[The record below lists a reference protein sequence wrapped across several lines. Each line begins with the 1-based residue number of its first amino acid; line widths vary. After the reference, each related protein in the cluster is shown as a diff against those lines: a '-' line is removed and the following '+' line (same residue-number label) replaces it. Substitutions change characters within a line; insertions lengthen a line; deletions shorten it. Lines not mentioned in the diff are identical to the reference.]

1 MTSQIEKFF
10 SEIETLI
17 ELQLVNE
24 TQAQDINIRRKF
36 GEGKALIDKLEEED
50 DERYTCYKYRYHST
64 YASYLT
70 AIKKVDEAFKHEKLL
85 EKYKDFK
92 PEEINVDGNES
103 ELFTDIESVNQSS
116 DSDKKSLEEIVQEKL
131 KKALG
136 ILGEKVIKPIEE
148 NFGQLN
154 KIPKTF
160 DDYQKLVSYENSLLK
175 KLDVLINEELIIL
188 DKLNDNLNKLNIE
201 QEMEKV
207 NHRLMTLGDLKELAC
222 QYANQAVYSRRLDF
236 IHDTLNSPDK
246 KAILFSNIMFTE
258 EGINKRYRELALC
271 FHPDK
276 TKYSNTPNRLYD
288 NDKYLGAE
296 IFRIALEIKKSL
308 LTDLE
313 SASKSKGIL
322 DFHEKKANEHW
333 KIAIDYRN
341 AHKGNYN
348 KLKLLNKREIEGIPH
363 DELRRLSIAN
373 GLLAYEEYRAA
384 CKVADRTKE
393 LKKQIKLRDNMA
405 LCLYISDRFLEA
417 QLYALSAIRLIY
429 QHYDHISQED
439 LNETLNEAKQIFDKV
454 RGEASQL
461 NTDAKLKDDLNSSLA
476 LVSIPNRRV
485 PFLERI
491 TIRKSIDEDIAKLSA
506 ELMFKPNRQIVSYQ
520 APMENIL
527 HTKKLH
533 YMHTTIVGGTMMV
546 LAAPVALIAGV
557 VCTVLAPLSLGLWS
571 SLVLWPIHILTK
583 GANNFQEPEI
593 REKLNKIISDAIEAY
608 DKGDYQKFIE
618 LLSKEYK
625 KDTSIL
631 RLNDRDDVIDPKNI
645 INSLLSHGF
654 RSDGIAYLLNLIGEV
669 LCGGKMEIS
678 NKIQEDLNSMGKT
691 AFAGVL
697 NENLIKEAKEL
708 DDRVRA
714 LKEKSLRGF
723 ANKFI
728 NKIMDFLFLKTH
740 NKLAEEYIKNADEQS
755 FRSRLEEMRN
765 IARINIA
772 ILVPMR
778 KRSQGSFCN
787 DQFVSSTEL
796 RLEVLEDFLWIIGVY
811 SIKSTNQLN
820 EDQLAEHDGKYF
832 AYLNEK
838 LQKASTNKEKV
849 FLYDKLADYFVKFAE
864 RDDTVNRM
872 DSLYHW
878 QDALKNYENIRKID
892 PNNLD
897 ATLGFAKCL
906 LNLSQYDRVIKL
918 SRANSWLTSSA
929 EYWYFCSVA
938 YCKKL
943 EYEDAFGC
951 IIKALELDPQN
962 PLATKQKELLD
973 RLKNEHTIKKRIS
986 CYNRKMYDIDDSKN
1000 SYKHLNDNSVYRIL
1014 SIDGGGVRGVLPAL
1028 WLSELEYRAHRPISQ
1043 LFNMVTGTSTGG
1055 IIAAGLS
1062 MPRFEF
1068 PPLSTIDLLEFY
1080 QNQVKSIFTLNNK
1093 WNISSKSATKYTDD
1107 GRFSMLSKYF
1117 GKTMLNQASTEL
1129 IIPAV
1134 NVNNLRSHLFTRYDS
1149 LNNNSKNDTFVNI
1162 LMATTAAPTF
1172 FPSYEI
1178 KDKGVFIDGGVQL
1191 NNPALE
1197 AYAIARKNNA
1207 KYEKITVLSLG
1218 TGSHMPDPLNS
1229 DLYQDI
1235 LFWKHNIYN
1244 IASSAQECS
1253 IDRKMHSMLGN
1264 NYQRW
1269 QISLNKPIAF
1279 DDYDSISNLLELGYQ
1294 YIEELDASDENAINK
1309 LVESFE
1315 SS

>member
-1 MTSQIEKFF
+1 
-10 SEIETLI
+10 IETLI
-17 ELQLVNE
+17 ELQLANE
-24 TQAQDINIRRKF
+24 TQAQDENIRQKF
-36 GEGKALIDKLEEED
+36 
-50 DERYTCYKYRYHST
+50 
-64 YASYLT
+64 

-92 PEEINVDGNES
+92 TEEINVKGNES
-103 ELFTDIESVNQSS
+103 ELFTDIESVNQSF
-116 DSDKKSLEEIVQEKL
+116 DSDKKSLEEIVKEKL
-131 KKALG
+131 KQALS
-136 ILGEKVIKPIEE
+136 ILGEKAIKLIEE

-154 KIPKTF
+154 KMLKTF
-160 DDYQKLVSYENSLLK
+160 DDYQKLLSYEKSLLE

-188 DKLNDNLNKLNIE
+188 DQLNDKSNELNIG

-207 NHRLMTLGDLKELAC
+207 NNRLMALVDLKELAC
-222 QYANQAVYSRRLDF
+222 QYANQTVYSKRLDF

-258 EGINKRYRELALC
+258 EGINKCYRELASC
-271 FHPDK
+271 FHPDR

-288 NDKYLGAE
+288 NNKCLGAE
-296 IFRIALEIKKSL
+296 IFRIAQEIKESL

-322 DFHEKKANEHW
+322 DFHENNANELW

-363 DELRRLSIAN
+363 DELRHLSITN
-373 GLLAYEEYRAA
+373 GLLACGEYRAA

-439 LNETLNEAKQIFDKV
+439 FNGTLNKAKKIFDKV
-454 RGEASQL
+454 REETSQL
-461 NTDAKLKDDLNSSLA
+461 NTDTKLKDDLNSSLA

-491 TIRKSIDEDIAKLSA
+491 TIRKFINEDIAKLSA
-506 ELMFKPNRQIVSYQ
+506 ELMFKPDRQIVSYQ
-520 APMENIL
+520 APMKNIL
-527 HTKKLH
+527 RTEKLH
-533 YMHTTIVGGTMMV
+533 YMRAIIVGGTMIA
-546 LAAPVALIAGV
+546 LLLPVVILAGV
-557 VCTVLAPLSLGLWS
+557 AFPLLAPLSLGLWS
-571 SLVLWPIHILTK
+571 SLVLWPSSILTK
-583 GANNFQEPEI
+583 GVNNFQEPNI
-593 REKLNKIISDAIEAY
+593 RKKLNKIISDAIEAY
-608 DKGDYQKFIE
+608 DKGDYQKFIK
-618 LLSKEYK
+618 LLSEEYK

-631 RLNDRDDVIDPKNI
+631 RLNDRDDVIVPKNI

-669 LCGGKMEIS
+669 LCGGKIEIS
-678 NKIQEDLNSMGKT
+678 NKIQEELNFMGKT
-691 AFAGVL
+691 AFTGVL

-708 DDRVRA
+708 DDRVP
-714 LKEKSLRGF
+714 
-723 ANKFI
+723 
-728 NKIMDFLFLKTH
+728 
-740 NKLAEEYIKNADEQS
+740 EEYVESANEQS
-755 FRSRLEEMRN
+755 FLSRLEEMRN

-772 ILVPMR
+772 IFDILSTDEKAIARVIETINGIR
-778 KRSQGSFCN
+778 DSCN
-787 DQFVSSTEL
+787 HQFDSSTEL
-796 RLEVLEDFLWIIGVY
+796 RLKVLEDFLWIIGGEVSETPLVY
-811 SIKSTNQLN
+811 SIESTEQLN

-832 AYLNEK
+832 TYLNEK
-838 LQKASTNKEKV
+838 LQKTSTNKEKV
-849 FLYDKLADYFVKFAE
+849 FLYDKLADYYVKFAE
-864 RDDTVNRM
+864 REDTVNRM
-872 DSLYHW
+872 NSLHHW
-878 QDALKNYENIRKID
+878 QNAQKNYENIRKID

-897 ATLGFAKCL
+897 ATLGLAKCL

-918 SRANSWLTSSA
+918 SRANPWLTSSA
-929 EYWYFCSVA
+929 EYWYFCIIA

-986 CYNRKMYDIDDSKN
+986 YYNRKMYDVDDSKN
-1000 SYKHLNDNSVYRIL
+1000 SYKHRNDNSVYRIL

-1068 PPLSTIDLLEFY
+1068 SNSKLPLSTIDLLEFY
-1080 QNQVKSIFTLNNK
+1080 QNQVKSIFTLSNK

-1117 GKTMLNQASTEL
+1117 GKTLLSQASIEL

-1134 NVNNLRSHLFTRYDS
+1134 NVNNLRSKLFTSYDS
-1149 LNNNSKNDTFVNI
+1149 LNNNSKNDTIFNI

-1178 KDKGVFIDGGVQL
+1178 KDKGVFIDG
-1191 NNPALE
+1191 
-1197 AYAIARKNNA
+1197 
-1207 KYEKITVLSLG
+1207 
-1218 TGSHMPDPLNS
+1218 
-1229 DLYQDI
+1229 
-1235 LFWKHNIYN
+1235 
-1244 IASSAQECS
+1244 
-1253 IDRKMHSMLGN
+1253 
-1264 NYQRW
+1264 
-1269 QISLNKPIAF
+1269 
-1279 DDYDSISNLLELGYQ
+1279 
-1294 YIEELDASDENAINK
+1294 
-1309 LVESFE
+1309 
-1315 SS
+1315 